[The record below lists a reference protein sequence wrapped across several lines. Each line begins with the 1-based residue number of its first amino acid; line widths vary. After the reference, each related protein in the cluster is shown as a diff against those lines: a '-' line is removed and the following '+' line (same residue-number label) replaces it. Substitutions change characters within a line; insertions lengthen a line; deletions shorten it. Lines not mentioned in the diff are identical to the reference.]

1 MQIDI
6 AERQFDGLGYTQTCC
21 IHDFKQGF
29 VAQSMR
35 RFHIRSSQQRVDLGF
50 GNQLGQF
57 AFRFRRLEKTGGIVC
72 PLACFF
78 QPAVHALAS
87 RQCPRLGR
95 VFFPLRIH
103 GIRQDKL
110 IGTQPILPALGQ
122 TRSDFDQITAVTLQR
137 IVAES
142 VLQPKG
148 FKQFVY

>member
-21 IHDFKQGF
+21 IHDFKQGLI
-29 VAQSMR
+29 AQSVR
-35 RFHIRSSQQRVDLGF
+35 RFHIRRSQQRVDLGF
-50 GNQLGQF
+50 GNQRGQF
-57 AFRFRRLEKTGGIVC
+57 AFRFRCFEKTGGIVC
-72 PLACFF
+72 PLARFF

-95 VFFPLRIH
+95 AFFPLRIH
-103 GIRQDKL
+103 GIRQGKL

-122 TRSDFDQITAVTLQR
+122 PRGDFDQITAVTLQR
-137 IVAES
+137 IVAEP

-148 FKQFVY
+148 FKQLVY